1 MTYVSGLFNDND
13 IVNQIFQLANIID
26 YENKHK
32 LKIGFK
38 ENSNLIFKSYFDTIN
53 DFNNT
58 IIIHDFN
65 LKNYDFSDK
74 TKKKL
79 IDIIYNNSDKMH
91 YTYNLFNKIK
101 DFCYDDNNN
110 NYNFERDENNKIII
124 KNKEHTYIINKE
136 EDDYTKL
143 LLIASFMENGVI
155 NKSNLGF
162 LGYTLGVNK
171 TDVIINI

>member
-1 MTYVSGLFNDND
+1 MIYVSGLFNDND
-13 IVNQIFQLANIID
+13 ITNQIFQLANIID
-26 YENKHK
+26 YANKHR

-38 ENSNLIFKSYFDTIN
+38 ENSNLIFKTYFDTI
-53 DFNNT
+53 DDLNNT

-65 LKNYDFSDK
+65 LKNYEFSNK
-74 TKKKL
+74 TKKKI
-79 IDIIYNNSDKMH
+79 IDIIYSDIEKMQ

-101 DFCYDDNNN
+101 DFCYDDDTI
-110 NYNFERDENNKIII
+110 NYIFECDENNKILI
-124 KNKEHTYIINKE
+124 KNKEHTYIIKE

-143 LLIASFMENGVI
+143 LLIASFMENGII

-171 TDVIINI
+171 SNVKIII